1 MAKSGSGKYDAV
13 EVIDLRGLSGALDR
27 DQFESAN
34 FRDDEDEAGQG
45 IGSDSSLPAV
55 SLPVIF
61 SRQLSELRIQLNPLR
76 ATDLSGLVIAM
87 KKRERVG
94 DARDEG
100 PNRKSISTDVEA
112 VLVRARKVFCNAV
125 SLVISDSEL
134 PNRNLKPDV
143 AEILQRGCTVMR
155 DLIDVE
161 RELDLDVLVAA
172 LGVVH

>member
-1 MAKSGSGKYDAV
+1 
-13 EVIDLRGLSGALDR
+13 
-27 DQFESAN
+27 
-34 FRDDEDEAGQG
+34 
-45 IGSDSSLPAV
+45 
-55 SLPVIF
+55 
-61 SRQLSELRIQLNPLR
+61 LRIQLNPLR

-155 DLIDVE
+155 DLIDIE